1 MTPRAHSSMAEQP
14 AHNRLGLGSS
24 PGGPTIVAGAWRP
37 ALTAG
42 GLIEARVAPVGGQ
55 PERSGRVAPL
65 RGQPDCCS
73 ELVAPVRGQPE
84 RSRRGWL
91 RSADNPIARGGWLR
105 SADNPV
111 VARSLW
117 RPAPGSPSG

>member
-91 RSADNPIARGGWLR
+91 RSADNPLLGA
-105 SADNPV
+105 SCA
-111 VARSLW
+111 
-117 RPAPGSPSG
+117 APRTTRLLLGACGTDPRTA